1 MVEIVF
7 PEDLEAA
14 LMKLHDQFSIDIP
27 EYVVRAVRD
36 DMTIS
41 SEIGNDSVL
50 NTMIRESMKE
60 ALALLEE
67 NQWLKT

>member
-7 PEDLEAA
+7 PKDLEAA
-14 LMKLHDQFSIDIP
+14 LTKLHDQFSIDIP
-27 EYVVRAVRD
+27 EYIVRAVRD

-50 NTMIRESMKE
+50 NTMIRENMKE

-67 NQWLKT
+67 NP

>member
-1 MVEIVF
+1 MTETVF
-7 PEDLEAA
+7 PKDLEDV
-14 LMKLHDQFSIDIP
+14 LTNMHKLFSIDIN

-41 SEIGNDSVL
+41 RDVGNDSVL

-67 NQWLKT
+67 NP

>member
-1 MVEIVF
+1 MTGVEF
-7 PEDLEAA
+7 PKDLEDV
-14 LMKLHDQFSIDIP
+14 LMNLHKLFSIDIT

-67 NQWLKT
+67 NQ

>member
-1 MVEIVF
+1 MTEIIF
-7 PEDLEAA
+7 PKDLEAA
-14 LMKLHDQFSIDIP
+14 LTKLHEQFSIYIP

-60 ALALLEE
+60 ALTLLEE
-67 NQWLKT
+67 NQ